1 MSSIPRA
8 LIALVY
14 EHSSLLSARRFVHK
28 YFLSRE
34 LDLRNMLKFYDP
46 KKALLDLV
54 AKLER
59 EKPVSR

>member
-1 MSSIPRA
+1 M
-8 LIALVY
+8 
-14 EHSSLLSARRFVHK
+14 LSARRFVHK